1 MGYGIALMHKC
12 GVRIG
17 LAVCAKD
24 TIEREKSPKLRHL
37 QIIAPRYKIGIEINL
52 SEENIMSEQYELNKN
67 LAQMLK
73 GVVPYMM

>member
-24 TIEREKSPKLRHL
+24 TIEREKSAKLSHL
-37 QIIAPRYKIGIEINL
+37 QIIVVGYKIRIEIDL
-52 SEENIMSEQYELNKN
+52 SEENIMSKQYELNKN

>member
-17 LAVCAKD
+17 LADCAKD
-24 TIEREKSPKLRHL
+24 TIEREKSAKLRHL
-37 QIIAPRYKIGIEINL
+37 QIIAVGYKIRIEINL
-52 SEENIMSEQYELNKN
+52 SEGNNMSKQYELNKN

-73 GVVPYMM
+73 GGFSP

>member
-12 GVRIG
+12 SVRIR

-24 TIEREKSPKLRHL
+24 TIEREKSAKLRHL
-37 QIIAPRYKIGIEINL
+37 QIIVVGYKIGIEINL
-52 SEENIMSEQYELNKN
+52 SEENIMSKQYELNKN

>member
-1 MGYGIALMHKC
+1 MHKS
-12 GVRIG
+12 GAWIG

-24 TIEREKSPKLRHL
+24 TIEREKSAKLRHL
-37 QIIAPRYKIGIEINL
+37 QIIVVGYKIGIEINL
-52 SEENIMSEQYELNKN
+52 SEENNMSEQYELNKN

>member
-1 MGYGIALMHKC
+1 MHKC

-37 QIIAPRYKIGIEINL
+37 QIIAPRYKIRIEFDL

-73 GVVPYMM
+73 GGVPYMM

>member
-1 MGYGIALMHKC
+1 M
-12 GVRIG
+12 G

-37 QIIAPRYKIGIEINL
+37 QIIAVGYKIGIEINL

-67 LAQMLK
+67 LA
-73 GVVPYMM
+73 

>member
-24 TIEREKSPKLRHL
+24 TIEREKSAKLRHL
-37 QIIAPRYKIGIEINL
+37 QIIAPRYKIRIEFDL

-67 LAQMLK
+67 LAQMLN
-73 GVVPYMM
+73 GVVPCMM